1 VRKVGEVA
9 LRRTR
14 GSKNLNREDRLEKRK
29 AILAALVKATEDS
42 ESLAGGADELD
53 DESNGYY
60 TLTTEEME
68 ALINGNMEKI
78 ESWVSNLDKRH
89 ATWLLRWLI
98 KESW

>member
-1 VRKVGEVA
+1 MRKA
-9 LRRTR
+9 R
-14 GSKNLNREDRLEKRK
+14 GSKNLNHADRLEKRK
-29 AILAALVKATEDS
+29 AILAALVKATEDDA
-42 ESLAGGADELD
+42 SLPGGADEFN

-68 ALINGNMEKI
+68 ALINGDVGKI
-78 ESWVSNLDKRH
+78 ENWVSRLDKRH

>member
-1 VRKVGEVA
+1 M
-9 LRRTR
+9 RRTR